1 MKINKE
7 QLSKFY
13 KTFML
18 IIITV
23 LVTFSVTS
31 ILLYRSGRIQY
42 IPVSKGDT
50 TGLGTTLTAFKNL
63 LDERFLYDTDDNT
76 MAEAAIKA
84 YIEAAG
90 DEYTEYFTKEEMESF
105 TTYTTGNY
113 VGIGI
118 YMQADLENNKII
130 VTQPIKNSPAE
141 QAGIKTGDIILKVDG
156 VSYNAEQLSEMSS
169 KIKGKEGTT
178 VDLEIQRGDK
188 TINYTIERKS
198 VELYVIE
205 GEILENNIGYIPL
218 TTFDDGCAEQFKSV
232 YNELK
237 DKKITSLIIDL
248 RDNGGGIVDEAIEIA
263 ECILEK
269 DSTVL
274 ITVDKNQNEEI
285 EKTKENPVIN
295 MPIIVLVNENT
306 ASASEILTGAL
317 QDYKKA
323 EVVGVTTYGKG
334 VIQELYT
341 LSDGSGLKIT
351 IKEYYT
357 PNRKKIHKVGITP
370 DYEIK
375 DDSTTEDMQLKK
387 AIELLKQVGDNVSL

>member
-84 YIEAAG
+84 YIDAAG

-156 VSYNAEQLSEMSS
+156 VSYDAEQLSEMSS

-285 EKTKENPVIN
+285 EKTKENPIIN

-357 PNRKKIHKVGITP
+357 PNRQKIHKVGITP

>member
-357 PNRKKIHKVGITP
+357 PNRQKIHKVGITP